1 MFSAGGALALPK
13 CKGTNISAWTNCY
26 GTSNGSNFSYE
37 GEYKNGI
44 AHGKGINIWES
55 GEKYVGDFKNDD
67 RNGTG
72 TYTWPNGERY
82 VGDFKNEERH
92 GTGTYTWPNGEKY
105 VGEYKNE
112 KTNGQGIRTWA
123 NGDKYVGQE
132 RNDRRNGQGI
142 FYYANGKIDEGIW
155 KDDKFQYAQKTPYS
169 SKPSLLQVAF
179 TQLSQSQRK
188 QVQSILSNLGFY
200 NSSIDGLYGKGTAKA
215 LTSYNKQNLNGA
227 DLTKNENAGK
237 LINAILSLEPSPS
250 TQPKLADNATP
261 DQTYKVASGS
271 GFYVSDEGHI
281 ITNNHVIDGCT
292 DMKVHSKG
300 LTLETIQIATDAPN
314 DLALLKVSEV
324 PSYAFALS
332 TTSPYSLQDI
342 IVAGFPFGDRVSS
355 TLKFT
360 QGIVSSIA
368 GIGNNYSEIQIDAA
382 LQPGN
387 SGGPIMDEYGN
398 IIAVAVAKL
407 DVKTIIKDYGVVPE
421 NTNFGVKASA
431 VRNLMEGNGVKFK
444 APNTEVISK
453 QDLSRNATE
462 GTVYLTCWMTMAQV
476 ERLRTQKVMFEH
488 LE

>member
-1 MFSAGGALALPK
+1 MMKLSTKIFLMCVALMFSAGGAFALPQCPSDTK
-13 CKGTNISAWTNCY
+13 VTWSNCVGTYTDA
-26 GTSNGSNFSYE
+26 NGNKYD
-37 GEYKNGI
+37 GEWRD
-44 AHGKGINIWES
+44 GKRTGQ
-55 GEKYVGDFKNDD
+55 
-67 RNGTG
+67 G
-72 TYTWPNGERY
+72 TYTWPS
-82 VGDFKNEERH
+82 
-92 GTGTYTWPNGEKY
+92 
-105 VGEYKNE
+105 
-112 KTNGQGIRTWA
+112 
-123 NGDKYVGQE
+123 GDKYVGE
-132 RNDRRNGQGI
+132 FRDGKKTGQGT
-142 FYYANGKIDEGIW
+142 YTYANGNKYVGEFRDDKRTGQGTITFANGTIWKEGIW
-155 KDDKFQYAQKTPYS
+155 KDNKFQYAQKTPYS

-261 DQTYKVASGS
+261 DQTYKVASGT
-271 GFYVSDEGHI
+271 GFYVSDQGHI
-281 ITNNHVIDGCT
+281 ITNYHVIDGCT

-355 TLKFT
+355 LKFT

-368 GIGNNYSEIQIDAA
+368 GIGYNYSE
-382 LQPGN
+382 
-387 SGGPIMDEYGN
+387 
-398 IIAVAVAKL
+398 V
-407 DVKTIIKDYGVVPE
+407 
-421 NTNFGVKASA
+421 
-431 VRNLMEGNGVKFK
+431 
-444 APNTEVISK
+444 
-453 QDLSRNATE
+453 
-462 GTVYLTCWMTMAQV
+462 
-476 ERLRTQKVMFEH
+476 
-488 LE
+488 

>member
-1 MFSAGGALALPK
+1 MH
-13 CKGTNISAWTNCY
+13 
-26 GTSNGSNFSYE
+26 GSLN
-37 GEYKNGI
+37 
-44 AHGKGINIWES
+44 
-55 GEKYVGDFKNDD
+55 VD
-67 RNGTG
+67 
-72 TYTWPNGERY
+72 
-82 VGDFKNEERH
+82 
-92 GTGTYTWPNGEKY
+92 
-105 VGEYKNE
+105 
-112 KTNGQGIRTWA
+112 
-123 NGDKYVGQE
+123 
-132 RNDRRNGQGI
+132 
-142 FYYANGKIDEGIW
+142 
-155 KDDKFQYAQKTPYS
+155 
-169 SKPSLLQVAF
+169 KPSPIKVIKTSLEIGYSALDLV
-179 TQLSQSQRK
+179 TRK

-200 NSSIDGLYGKGTAKA
+200 NASIDGLYGKGTAAA
-215 LTSYNKQNLNGA
+215 LTSYNKQNLNSA
-227 DLTKNENAGK
+227 DLTKDENVGK
-237 LINAILSLEPSPS
+237 LINALLSLEPQPQPQPLPGS
-250 TQPKLADNATP
+250 TDDIKPN
-261 DQTYKVASGS
+261 QTYKVASGT

-387 SGGPIMDEYGN
+387 SGGPIMDDYGN

-462 GTVYLTCWMTMAQV
+462 GTVYLTCWMTVTQI
-476 ERLRTQKVMFEH
+476 EQLRTKKVMFES

>member
-1 MFSAGGALALPK
+1 MMKFSTKIILMCVALMFSAGGAFALPQCPSDTK
-13 CKGTNISAWTNCY
+13 VTWSNCVGNLTNYADGN
-26 GTSNGSNFSYE
+26 
-37 GEYKNGI
+37 
-44 AHGKGINIWES
+44 
-55 GEKYVGDFKNDD
+55 KYVGEFRDGK
-67 RNGTG
+67 RTGQG
-72 TYTWPNGERY
+72 TYTWSSSGNKY
-82 VGDFKNEERH
+82 VGEFRDGKLN
-92 GTGTYTWPNGEKY
+92 GQGTYTWGPKSE
-105 VGEYKNE
+105 
-112 KTNGQGIRTWA
+112 WA
-123 NGDKYVGQE
+123 GDKYVGE
-132 RNDRRNGQGI
+132 WRDNKYNGQGT
-142 FYYANGKIDEGIW
+142 YTYANGTVKEGIW

-261 DQTYKVASGS
+261 DQTYKVASGT
-271 GFYVSDEGHI
+271 GFYVSDQGHI

-300 LTLETIQIATDAPN
+300 LTVETVQIATDAQN
-314 DLALLKVSEV
+314 DLALLKVSEI
-324 PSYAFALS
+324 PTYAFALS

-444 APNTEVISK
+444 APNTEVMSK

-462 GTVYLTCWMTMAQV
+462 GTVYLTCWMTMAQI
-476 ERLRTQKVMFEH
+476 EKLRTKKVMFES